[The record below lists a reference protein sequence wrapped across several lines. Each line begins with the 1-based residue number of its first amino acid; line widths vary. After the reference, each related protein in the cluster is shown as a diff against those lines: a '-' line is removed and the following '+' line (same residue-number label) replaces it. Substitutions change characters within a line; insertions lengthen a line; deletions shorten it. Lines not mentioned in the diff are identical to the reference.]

1 MPAYSKSR
9 TQVKQIANIVRTSF
23 PLPGRW
29 IYQDITLN
37 YSFQGIPTFTIK
49 TEGITE
55 EDFPAI
61 KQAFKLAS
69 TTYFNGIPC
78 EVSQISWSRQFYDY
92 IGGAFNI
99 YSISANF
106 DPVIKRRLEKALK
119 VKELGGTFGYDKK
132 KPQNAQKPKISIQ
145 KLCHLAGIEYYGP
158 QVLVP
163 IPENRE
169 EEINVGSI
177 LPEIALSKGC
187 YIKYGKGV
195 ELIPWRS
202 PSAAHKIGIGDIIQ
216 DGENSET
223 FPPTYEGVE
232 ITWDR
237 EDDEDDEDD
246 EEEPNQKK
254 DNSLPPRYD
263 FVRAE
268 TKIQELTEEDVDY
281 NEPPPDSKVL
291 RTLDS
296 ASWNSGPTRKHSKV
310 TFHDGTEIKSHLEI
324 WGFIY
329 RAFDIAKPDGLLFS
343 STPKDFWNKVEWQD
357 TYKVYERLGLVSL
370 RVNGINAANQQSVP
384 LIMHPDFVNFAK
396 LNDFASFGGI
406 YTFEP
411 QAEYLTEIVTTGAK
425 IMPLEK
431 EPGRNQ
437 SLDDVLNPDENERF
451 AVQTPTLIPKLDRTA
466 YKLGAERSYYKT
478 DDPKLPFQID
488 FQDYGSLDD
497 RLKETV
503 QAKMGNGV
511 KPNFIIGIVTPDI
524 NYVEPLVVLAE
535 SRTTNSFA
543 YAADPESTDEDP
555 IPPLVAGEE
564 GYFKLERTIFPPD
577 RFKQEKYREDITE
590 YTATDPGFK
599 ASLTISRTVEK
610 SGQAPA
616 AESRAIKYEQKDN
629 PAYLEKL
636 KQLQQAAQTAQEK
649 KKQKPVFKYYV
660 NSDLRDE
667 GNPSGG
673 NLSFPYAKS
682 LGEAMRAAKT
692 AIEMEHCQNAGQHQK
707 TIAWYLP
714 DIRDGDRVTVGSE
727 KFRVLSA
734 SVTVRQAGNNV
745 RPIPGLVQ
753 LTDGTQVTLGPE
765 VPRQVTNYRTNE
777 AVDDDPMEEAL
788 NPDQGNPGDGK
799 VVVDF
804 IGGTAGTILE
814 PDSSRRK
821 F

>member
-1 MPAYSKSR
+1 MPAYSKKRSQ
-9 TQVKQIANIVRTSF
+9 TQQIANIVRTSF
-23 PLPGRW
+23 PLPGKW

-61 KQAFKLAS
+61 RRAFRLAS
-69 TTYFNGIPC
+69 VTHFNGIPC
-78 EVSQISWSRQFYDY
+78 EVSQVSWSRQFYDY
-92 IGGAFNI
+92 VNGSFNI

-106 DPVIKRRLEKALK
+106 DPLIKRKLEKILK
-119 VKELGGTFGYDKK
+119 VKQLGMAFEYSKK
-132 KPQNAQKPKISIQ
+132 KAKNAQKPKISIQ
-145 KLCHLAGIEYYGP
+145 KLCQIAGIDYYGP

-163 IPENRE
+163 VPEDKE

-187 YIKYGKGV
+187 YVKYGKGIQ
-195 ELIPWRS
+195 LIPWRS
-202 PSAAHKIGIGDIIQ
+202 PPAAHKIGIGDIIQ

-232 ITWDR
+232 LTWDR
-237 EDDEDDEDD
+237 KEGEDED
-246 EEEPNQKK
+246 EEPNPAKN
-254 DNSLPPRYD
+254 NSLPPRYD
-263 FVRAE
+263 YVRAE

-296 ASWNSGPTRKHSKV
+296 TSWNSGPTRKHSKV
-310 TFHDGTEIKSHLEI
+310 TLYDGTEIKSHLEI

-329 RAFDIAKPDGLLFS
+329 RAFEIAKPDGLLFS
-343 STPKDFWNKVEWQD
+343 STPKDFWKKVEWQD
-357 TYKVYERLGLVSL
+357 THKVYERLGLVTL
-370 RVNGINAANQQSVP
+370 RVNGINTADKNKVP
-384 LIMHPDFVNFAK
+384 LIMHPDYVNFAK
-396 LNDFASFGGI
+396 LNEFAIFGEV

-411 QAEYLTEIVTTGAK
+411 QAQYLTEIVTTGAK

-451 AVQTPTLIPKLDRTA
+451 VVQTPITIPKIDRTA
-466 YKLGAERSYYKT
+466 YKLGAERSYYKS

-497 RLKETV
+497 RLKEIAQT
-503 QAKMGNGV
+503 KIGNGI
-511 KPNFIIGIVTPDI
+511 KPGFIVGIVTPDI
-524 NYVEPLVVLAE
+524 NYVEPLIVLAE

-564 GYFKLERTIFPPD
+564 GYFKLERTVFPPD

-599 ASLTISRTVEK
+599 TSLTISRTVEK

-629 PAYLEKL
+629 PAYIELL
-636 KQLQQAAQTAQEK
+636 KQLQQAAQNGEEK
-649 KKQKPVFKYYV
+649 KKQKPLLRYYV

-673 NLSFPYAKS
+673 SLSFPYAKS
-682 LGEAMRAAKT
+682 LGEAMFAAQT

-707 TIAWYLP
+707 TIAWYFP
-714 DIRDGDRVTVGSE
+714 GIRDGDRVTVGSE

-734 SVTVRQAGNNV
+734 SITIRQAGNNV

-753 LTDGTQVTLGPE
+753 LTDGMQVTLGPE
-765 VPRQVTNYRTNE
+765 VPRRVTSYSVDE
-777 AVDDDPMEEAL
+777 PIDDDPMEEAL

-799 VVVDF
+799 VVIDF
-804 IGGTAGTILE
+804 TGGTAGIILE